1 MRFTAV
7 GFFASDCLSLVL
19 NHTASQ
25 ERSIMRANR
34 LAEFGLFFGVAISIA
49 GAAHAQS
56 SLTSPQDPSV
66 GGQANS
72 CWGNVASQLAKIGM
86 GEHSRSQ
93 TAADINGGFASNGLI
108 QQPRNGVG
116 NQSRTPDA
124 PHQTQPG
131 DGGNGVHATN
141 NAILT
146 DPSILGFAIDPVTGA
161 FVTSQTV
168 DPTHVLTPCE
178 GVQNTLGAT
187 LP

>member
-19 NHTASQ
+19 NHTASE

-56 SLTSPQDPSV
+56 SLSPSQDPSI

-72 CWGNVASQLAKIGM
+72 CWGTVAAQLAKIGM
-86 GEHSRSQ
+86 GDHSKSAKAPGF
-93 TAADINGGFASNGLI
+93 TFADTGII
-108 QQPRNGVG
+108 TEPRNGVG
-116 NQSRTPDA
+116 NQSRLPEA

-131 DGGNGVHATN
+131 DGGNGQHAAN
-141 NAILT
+141 NAALT
-146 DPSILGFAIDPVTGA
+146 DPTKSGFGVGLDPIDGGFITDPNDPHILAGCTDVAPNLKPPAV
-161 FVTSQTV
+161 
-168 DPTHVLTPCE
+168 P
-178 GVQNTLGAT
+178 
-187 LP
+187 